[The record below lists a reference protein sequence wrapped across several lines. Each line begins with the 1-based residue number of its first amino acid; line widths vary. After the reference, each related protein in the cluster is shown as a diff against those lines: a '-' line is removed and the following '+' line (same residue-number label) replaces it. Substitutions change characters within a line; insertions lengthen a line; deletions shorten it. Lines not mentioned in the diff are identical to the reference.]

1 MVAPVF
7 VLHDTTSSCCCGEE
21 SLSITSDLLGDIPM
35 DSEDMLMPS
44 FPGEFPASAELP
56 ERNHAPD
63 KPTAESMTVATAMLY
78 IRFIIMVIM
87 LEM

>member
-1 MVAPVF
+1 
-7 VLHDTTSSCCCGEE
+7 
-21 SLSITSDLLGDIPM
+21 M